1 MSDVIDTLAIEI
13 AANDSFTAVAK
24 PLLSLLERLEDAV
37 NKNTEALGDYEKAT
51 ERTAKSTEK
60 VNAAQDKSEKSA
72 KKSTKALKEQEKQVK
87 KNEKAAKNLLQ
98 AIGGFTK
105 AIGALGTMIFAGV
118 GLDRLAQE
126 AAKTNKELDVTSKN
140 LGMTSQSLATW
151 RGAAELSGGSAR
163 GLTGYLNNL
172 SAGLTRLTVQGDASV
187 TQFFSQLGINLLD
200 GSQKAKKLEDIML
213 ELADKFSTMDR
224 VKAFNIAQQMGIDE
238 GTFEML
244 AQGRQGLEE
253 NLQKTAKIYKSN
265 QQDLETARKLTA
277 ATSYLNQQF
286 EGLKLMIANAAMPV
300 LLKIADVTNAF
311 FEYLQKNENL
321 VKGVF
326 FGIAGAITAVMMPA
340 LLKGAAA
347 ALAFIAPF
355 LPMILIVAGLATAF
369 GLLYDDYQTWANGGT
384 SLFNWEKFQR
394 WIIDADY
401 SVDNLKDAF
410 ADLLGGYKS
419 WDEMIA
425 DDKNWLKMKGFID
438 DNGVSVGSL
447 LRGFQNLTKDLLEA
461 VLPAIQR
468 VWGVISKLLDGDFS
482 GAWEETKQLASDS
495 ADYVM
500 KKAENARN
508 FITDSE
514 KGLWGTIKNK
524 TFRFMDIW
532 SGHDP
537 DKGENSLTHL
547 VNDSS
552 LLQTSKETAEAA
564 AYAVANAAEK
574 SAGKCALYVNNAL
587 RAQGVKIN
595 GHGVDVASNLLKSNQ
610 GFSEVKYSDSY
621 VPQIGDVMSMPSHSK
636 SDHKYGHVAIY
647 TEQGWV
653 SDFKQGNKYGNTAAA
668 NRHYF
673 DEIKSGKIKP
683 TIARRYNKDMPKQEG
698 YSGDRTVKGLDQA
711 ETAAL
716 VSKVVSKES
725 GGKLD
730 AVNSYGYLGLYQFGA
745 EALADIGLID
755 RKKYEQAV
763 AKYGKGLSSG
773 SDAKLHKAFLED
785 ESNWKLQGGQKAFLA
800 NKKVQDEAMIRLLN
814 KNAQYLGN
822 VYSGNSDHK
831 AGLLMAAHLKGW
843 SKAKEYATTGKD
855 SKDAY
860 GTSVSSYYN
869 AGRQAVSRVKENA
882 TEPNYPLGGYAV
894 ANALNANQHKI
905 TTMQNLAQPQ
915 NINNN
920 QKTEVAF
927 NGGIHINSTAG
938 TLSGTALDL
947 VNGVQNRVNVMQFNT
962 GLS

>member
-1 MSDVIDTLAIEI
+1 MSEVIDTLAIEI

-51 ERTAKSTEK
+51 EGTAKSTDK

-72 KKSTKALKEQEKQVK
+72 KKSTKALQDQEKQVK

-105 AIGALGTMIFAGV
+105 AIGVLGTMIFAGV

-151 RGAAELSGGSAR
+151 RGAAELSGGSAQ
-163 GLTGYLNNL
+163 GLTDYLNNL
-172 SAGLTRLTVQGDASV
+172 SAGLTRLTVQGDTSV
-187 TQFFSQLGINLLD
+187 TQFFNALGINLLD

-213 ELADKFSTMDR
+213 ELADKFSSMDR
-224 VKAFNIAQQMGIDE
+224 VKAFGIAQQMGIDE

-253 NLQKTAKIYKSN
+253 HLQKTAKIYKSN

-300 LLKIADVTNAF
+300 LLKIADITNKF
-311 FEYLQKNENL
+311 FEYLQQNENL

-355 LPMILIVAGLATAF
+355 LPMILIVAGLAAAF

-425 DDKNWLKMKGFID
+425 DGKNWLKMKGFID
-438 DNGVSVGSL
+438 ENGVSVGSL
-447 LRGFQNLTKDLLEA
+447 LRGFQNLTKDLLGA

-482 GAWEETKQLASDS
+482 GAWEETKQIVSDS
-495 ADYVM
+495 ADYVVE
-500 KKAENARN
+500 KAEEAWD
-508 FITDSE
+508 FITDTDSE
-514 KGLWGTIKNK
+514 NGLWGTIKNK
-524 TFRFMDIW
+524 TFRFVDIW

-537 DKGENSLTHL
+537 DKVENSLSNSENKL
-547 VNDSS
+547 MDS
-552 LLQTSKETAEAA
+552 K
-564 AYAVANAAEK
+564 N
-574 SAGKCALYVNNAL
+574 
-587 RAQGVKIN
+587 
-595 GHGVDVASNLLKSNQ
+595 
-610 GFSEVKYSDSY
+610 GFSKGNFVFE
-621 VPQIGDVMSMPSHSK
+621 G
-636 SDHKYGHVAIY
+636 
-647 TEQGWV
+647 
-653 SDFKQGNKYGNTAAA
+653 KQ
-668 NRHYF
+668 
-673 DEIKSGKIKP
+673 S
-683 TIARRYNKDMPKQEG
+683 
-698 YSGDRTVKGLDQA
+698 VKGLTQE
-711 ETAAL
+711 ETGALAAQM
-716 VSKVVSKES
+716 VKRES
-725 GGKLD
+725 GGNLR
-730 AVNSYGYLGLYQFGA
+730 AENQYGYLGLYQFGA
-745 EALADIGLID
+745 AALVDAGLID
-755 RKKYEQAV
+755 D
-763 AKYGKGLSSG
+763 AKYRAAVRKHGKGLSNG
-773 SDAKLHKAFLED
+773 SDADVHKAFLAD
-785 ESNWKLQGGQKAFLA
+785 SSNWTIKGGREAFLS
-800 NKKVQDEAMIRLLN
+800 NKAIQDNAIVALMN
-814 KNAQYLGN
+814 KNVGYLGST
-822 VYSGNSDHK
+822 YQGSAEHK
-831 AGLLMAAHLKGW
+831 AGLLMAAHLKGAGGA
-843 SKAKEYATTGKD
+843 KAFANSGID
-855 SKDAY
+855 SSDGN
-860 GTSVSSYYN
+860 GTKISDYYN
-869 AGRQAVSRVKENA
+869 TGRKAIQLAKQGKSIQSKPINWN
-882 TEPNYPLGGYAV
+882 EPVGGHAV
-894 ANALNANQHKI
+894 ANALNANQH
-905 TTMQNLAQPQ
+905 TFATMQNLSQPQ

-927 NGGIHINSTAG
+927 NGGIHINSSAG
-938 TLSGTALDL
+938 TLGGTAQDFM
-947 VNGVQNRVNVMQFNT
+947 NETRNRVNVMQFNT